1 MNDLLLTQFSEILS
15 EVFLF
20 SGVSVAEIDL
30 KTPFLHTCRFL
41 TFTPAQIIQN
51 ARVPIDGLA
60 VLCSGEASVLSD
72 SSDRAVPL
80 RSLLPGSVFGAASLY
95 SSESRYETVVRAV
108 SECQI
113 LLIPA
118 ASVKALISRHASLAE
133 NYIRFLSDRIC
144 FLNRKITAFTVDS
157 AEAKLAVYLSELPRD
172 AFGAV
177 FLPISLSD
185 LADSLGMGRA
195 SLYRALTKFEE
206 TGILSREGKKL
217 RIIDAPALVSVFRKA
232 E

>member
-1 MNDLLLTQFSEILS
+1 MQEIGFTQYSEILS
-15 EVFLF
+15 QIFLF
-20 SGVSVAEIDL
+20 SGISVAEIDAA
-30 KTPFLHTCRFL
+30 TPFLDACRLLSFSM
-41 TFTPAQIIQN
+41 AQIIQN
-51 ARVPIDGLA
+51 ARDPIDGLA
-60 VLCSGEASVLSD
+60 VLCGGEAAVLSD
-72 SSDRAVPL
+72 SSAKAVPL
-80 RSLLPGSVFGAASLY
+80 RTITRGGIFGAASLY
-95 SSESRYETVVRAV
+95 SAESRYETVVRAV
-108 SECQI
+108 GECTV

-118 ASVKALISRHASLAE
+118 EIVKMLIAQHASLAE

-172 AFGAV
+172 ASGIV
-177 FLPISLSD
+177 SLPVSLSN

-195 SLYRALTKFEE
+195 SLYRALAKFEE

-217 RIIDAPALVSVFRKA
+217 RITDVSALVSVFRKA

>member
-1 MNDLLLTQFSEILS
+1 MPEMEQNLLLESLS
-15 EVFLF
+15 QTFLF
-20 SGVSVAEIDL
+20 ENISADAIDSA
-30 KTPFLHTCRFL
+30 TPFLSACRVL
-41 TFTPAQIIQN
+41 TFSNGQIIQN
-51 ARVPIDGLA
+51 ARSPIDGLA
-60 VLCSGEASVLSD
+60 ILCAGEAGVLSD
-72 SSDRAVPL
+72 SSDKAVPL
-80 RSLLPGSVFGAASLY
+80 RTIPVGGVFGAASLY

-108 SECQI
+108 GECTL

-118 ASVKALISRHASLAE
+118 DAVKRLIACHPILAE

-172 AFGAV
+172 AHGDAV
-177 FLPISLSD
+177 LPVSFSE

-195 SLYRALTKFEE
+195 SLYRALAKFEE
-206 TGILSREGKKL
+206 TGILLRKGKKL
-217 RIIDAPALVSVFRKA
+217 RILDPSALLSVFRKT